1 MLLGKVEGPPVLNG
15 KIGRA
20 AVEAVG
26 VVARSLPTACG
37 VRVVSGRCTGRGINP
52 RIRLARNRNTH
63 SCRWLAWTW

>member
-37 VRVVSGRCTGRGINP
+37 VRVVSGRCTGRGIKS
-52 RIRLARNRNTH
+52 RI
-63 SCRWLAWTW
+63 